1 MNSKQLY
8 RMRAPASGREA
19 LADAEPGAVYVD
31 RETGEEMEPVAM
43 VLPLAPSASA
53 LPRTPENLR
62 ACRRCDQLI
71 GLDVSDCP
79 YCGLAS
85 ALEPRKRRLT
95 KHPRTQGACVLCTER
110 PRTPECAGQAPLT
123 TVAV

>member
-19 LADAEPGAVYVD
+19 IAPAEPGAVYVD
-31 RETGEEMEPVAM
+31 RETGEEMEPVAKL
-43 VLPLAPSASA
+43 LPLAPSVSA
-53 LPRTPENLR
+53 LPRSPENLR

-79 YCGLAS
+79 YCGLRQE
-85 ALEPRKRRLT
+85 AL
-95 KHPRTQGACVLCTER
+95 
-110 PRTPECAGQAPLT
+110 
-123 TVAV
+123 

>member
-1 MNSKQLY
+1 MNEKQLF
-8 RMRAPASGREA
+8 RMRARASGREA
-19 LADAEPGAVYVD
+19 IAPAEPGQRYLD

-79 YCGLAS
+79 YCGLRQQ
-85 ALEPRKRRLT
+85 AL
-95 KHPRTQGACVLCTER
+95 
-110 PRTPECAGQAPLT
+110 
-123 TVAV
+123 